1 MEIFPPDNS
10 AWLPAP
16 HPSLSPRQ
24 KHWLFRPGALTAGLR
39 NIGDLKLRVIREH
52 SEGLPSSESWMLKRT
67 PRTPIWSREIIMAIN
82 GTDSVFARSFTPLQ
96 ASHGLWQGM
105 RRLQTRPLADMLYH
119 DAQITRSRFFAC
131 RLTDQQPLY
140 RSARLFLGAACPPA
154 TKMLARCSVFWRLGQ
169 PLLVAECFLP
179 DFWQLAARAAYQQPC

>member
-1 MEIFPPDNS
+1 
-10 AWLPAP
+10 
-16 HPSLSPRQ
+16 
-24 KHWLFRPGALTAGLR
+24 
-39 NIGDLKLRVIREH
+39 
-52 SEGLPSSESWMLKRT
+52 MLKRT